1 MPFTDDA
8 IALNTIISKSHCRMP
23 VRYHTETD
31 LVVEMSTL
39 THDAWSRR
47 RNGSRFHEPILKTS
61 LRVEIVVDFFYNIVV
76 RPNLKRIWE
85 FVEPLEWK

>member
-1 MPFTDDA
+1 M
-8 IALNTIISKSHCRMP
+8 IIRKSELGTTCHSQMTQLP

-61 LRVEIVVDFFYNIVV
+61 LRVEIVVDLFYNIVV